1 MHNSCI
7 MSIYNLIE
15 YGDNY
20 SDTSGSLWQF
30 RRNELPVTNAGNSGN
45 VSVDNLTYFKY
56 KSLFIEE

>member
-1 MHNSCI
+1 MP
-7 MSIYNLIE
+7 IYNLIE

-30 RRNELPVTNAGNSGN
+30 RRNELPVTNAGNPGN